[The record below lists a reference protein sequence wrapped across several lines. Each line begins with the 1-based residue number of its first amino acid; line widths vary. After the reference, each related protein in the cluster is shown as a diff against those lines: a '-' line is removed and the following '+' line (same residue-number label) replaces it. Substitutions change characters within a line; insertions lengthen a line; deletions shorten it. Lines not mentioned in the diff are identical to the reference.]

1 MQAQILA
8 VYITF
13 PYTKVAPDWEERVAN
28 GATEPNRSWDDLVLA
43 DVTRVVFSILDKVEK
58 IEEEEAKRRKRNKRR
73 GTNRGR
79 GRSKK
84 GKHEEVVEKETFD
97 PFAHLKPN
105 PPTARE
111 LYVQAQIKQAEA
123 HNPGKTRRHLEKKL
137 KNDYNKLSDPAK
149 EPWLKTEMVQM
160 KIWGNLYVLYLGQ
173 GGHINCINPCPKGE
187 KPRKNVDTYTGFDYF
202 FAKQKRNDGSRWY

>member
-1 MQAQILA
+1 M
-8 VYITF
+8 
-13 PYTKVAPDWEERVAN
+13 
-28 GATEPNRSWDDLVLA
+28 LA

-123 HNPGKTRRHLEKKL
+123 HNEIVST
-137 KNDYNKLSDPAK
+137 
-149 EPWLKTEMVQM
+149 
-160 KIWGNLYVLYLGQ
+160 
-173 GGHINCINPCPKGE
+173 
-187 KPRKNVDTYTGFDYF
+187 F
-202 FAKQKRNDGSRWY
+202 